1 MPPLALAAQRRLG
14 VLVTPAATEDAVHAA
29 IDDLADL
36 LTVASVNGLDFDS
49 LDTTGLSDVT

>member
-1 MPPLALAAQRRLG
+1 LAAQRRLG